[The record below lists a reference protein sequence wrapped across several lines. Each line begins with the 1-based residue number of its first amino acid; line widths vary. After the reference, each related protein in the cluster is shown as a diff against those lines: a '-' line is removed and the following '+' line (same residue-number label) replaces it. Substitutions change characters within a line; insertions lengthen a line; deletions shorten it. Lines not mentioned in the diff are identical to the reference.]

1 MAPGFRLL
9 ATFGIEVGL
18 GPEQG
23 RLDKLDLLR
32 RSGTTGGPLLLSDG
46 WVFNPGDVLDPSRVF
61 RDGMVHFPRAG
72 YSPDMHRNG
81 SLAGET

>member
-1 MAPGFRLL
+1 M
-9 ATFGIEVGL
+9 
-18 GPEQG
+18 
-23 RLDKLDLLR
+23 DKLDLLR

-46 WVFNPGDVLDPSRVF
+46 WVINPGDVLDPSRVF

-81 SLAGET
+81 SLAGRKVTVHLTSTKQEREEK